1 MAKVDDLRKM
11 LASVQS
17 NPGMPGAAGLARQIQ
32 AKIDE
37 ETAREGLQRETDAAS
52 GFANQGQQNFG
63 ALGAESSAL
72 RDQLRRYA
80 SGEDSLSAEQL
91 RQGLQQQQSM
101 QQSMAASARPANAA
115 MAARTAAIQ
124 AGRNSSGMAGNAA
137 MAGIAERQAATQS
150 LGNMII
156 GERGNEL
163 NATNTARGQA
173 MGGFNS
179 IAGGARSD
187 LAAEEAKNQAAR
199 DRTDGGKDADDFV
212 KGLRAY
218 RYRYTDEKHGKGEQ
232 LGIMAQDLERTRLG
246 KQAVIDT
253 PAGKAVHGAKLAG
266 ALAAV
271 TARLGERLDKLEGGR
286 K

>member
-1 MAKVDDLRKM
+1 
-11 LASVQS
+11 
-17 NPGMPGAAGLARQIQ
+17 
-32 AKIDE
+32 
-37 ETAREGLQRETDAAS
+37 
-52 GFANQGQQNFG
+52 
-63 ALGAESSAL
+63 
-72 RDQLRRYA
+72 
-80 SGEDSLSAEQL
+80 
-91 RQGLQQQQSM
+91 
-101 QQSMAASARPANAA
+101 
-115 MAARTAAIQ
+115 
-124 AGRNSSGMAGNAA
+124 

-199 DRTDGGKDADDFV
+199 DRTMGMLQGGINAGIMAFSDRRLKTGIADGGKDADDFV

-271 TARLGERLDKLEGGR
+271 TARLGELEGGR